1 MYHLISYYNIKNDKF
16 IIHNTKEE
24 IEKFLEKKES
34 YLSFSIYKNLT
45 KYKTPNS
52 KFYRNE
58 ISSDFINTY
67 NKNIFFN
74 ADYKINNYIL
84 NENDKIVFFQ
94 LFNKRDR
101 EVYKDALDNGTTP
114 LCQIYLKN
122 DGIYFS
128 FVKNQ
133 YIKNELNKPKRTEKK
148 ICNFIEK
155 FNLSVSL
162 SNTEMEININNVSN
176 KEILDNIPNK
186 ISVKYGCYLNIDKLV
201 EEKYEILI
209 KNIIIEEK

>member
-74 ADYKINNYIL
+74 ADYKINNYTL

-101 EVYKDALDNGTTP
+101 NVYKDALDNGTTP

-122 DGIYFS
+122 DGIYFDEAGDGTKMLPIIQITKES
-128 FVKNQ
+128 SGKYSIVN
-133 YIKNELNKPKRTEKK
+133 NTV
-148 ICNFIEK
+148 IEPQ
-155 FNLSVSL
+155 ND
-162 SNTEMEININNVSN
+162 NT
-176 KEILDNIPNK
+176 
-186 ISVKYGCYLNIDKLV
+186 
-201 EEKYEILI
+201 
-209 KNIIIEEK
+209 

>member
-24 IEKFLEKKES
+24 IENFLEKKES

-101 EVYKDALDNGTTP
+101 NVYKDALDNGTTP

-128 FVKNQ
+128 S
-133 YIKNELNKPKRTEKK
+133 I
-148 ICNFIEK
+148 
-155 FNLSVSL
+155 NLS
-162 SNTEMEININNVSN
+162 IF
-176 KEILDNIPNK
+176 K
-186 ISVKYGCYLNIDKLV
+186 
-201 EEKYEILI
+201 
-209 KNIIIEEK
+209 